1 LREIN
6 DMVQYMRGFL
16 RLIAKSGVN
25 PCKHQLSQKVNM
37 APYYLVTTT
46 VEKLFGAV

>member
-1 LREIN
+1 MTWVEN
-6 DMVQYMRGFL
+6 MRGFL
-16 RLIAKSGVN
+16 RLITKVWSD

-46 VEKLFGAV
+46 VEKLFFGAVLR